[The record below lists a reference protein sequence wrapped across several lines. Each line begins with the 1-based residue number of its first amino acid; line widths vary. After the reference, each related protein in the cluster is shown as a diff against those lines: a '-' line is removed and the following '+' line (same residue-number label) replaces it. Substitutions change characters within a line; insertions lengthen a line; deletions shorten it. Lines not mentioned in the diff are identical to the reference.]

1 MLHDP
6 VIMWIIPQSFALLTT
21 GMPVI
26 SAIQFTQDQA
36 RTVTG
41 VSVETVRHWRKTI
54 PYLAGKTGKTAR
66 FTFADLVGLAVTN
79 TLVGSLGVQIA
90 ALSGGVDALFRLL
103 ATIAPSSLES
113 AVVLITATDTSLYEP
128 GADRIDLTLSP
139 AAPALMVPLA
149 PLVANIQRYMLPIG
163 RISTQVP
170 LPFPPEAV
178 RSRA

>member
-1 MLHDP
+1 MP
-6 VIMWIIPQSFALLTT
+6 PSFALRTT
-21 GMPVI
+21 GMPSI

-54 PYLAGKTGKTAR
+54 PYLAAKTGKTAR

-79 TLVGSLGVQIA
+79 TLVGSLGVQIT
-90 ALSGGVDALFRLL
+90 ALSGGVDSLFRLL
-103 ATIAPSSLES
+103 ATIAPASLDS
-113 AVVLITATDTSLYEP
+113 AIVLVTATDTFLFETESDGINQLQ
-128 GADRIDLTLSP
+128 S
-139 AAPALMVPLA
+139 APALMVPLA
-149 PLVANIQRYMLPIG
+149 PLVANIQRYMLPVA
-163 RISTQVP
+163 RISPQVP